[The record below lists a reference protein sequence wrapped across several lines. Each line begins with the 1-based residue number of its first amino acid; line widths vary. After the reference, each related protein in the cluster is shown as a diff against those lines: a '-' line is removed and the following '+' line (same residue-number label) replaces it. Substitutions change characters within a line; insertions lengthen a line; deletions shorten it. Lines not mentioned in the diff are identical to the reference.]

1 VPRRRAARAVNQEVV
16 LSYPEDL
23 RYTPEHEWAR
33 IEGGVVTVGVTSYA
47 TEQLGDVVFVELPEV
62 GTKLETMKPFGVVEA
77 VKTVSD
83 LFAPLTGEV
92 VEVNTALADNPA
104 LVNQAPFG
112 EGWMI
117 RIKPSDPAEIK
128 KLLTSDD
135 YTRLIEE
142 QHA

>member
-1 VPRRRAARAVNQEVV
+1 
-16 LSYPEDL
+16 LSYPDDV
-23 RYTPEHEWAR
+23 RYTAEHEWAR
-33 IEGGVVTVGVTSYA
+33 LERGLVTIGVTSYA

-62 GTKLETMKPFGVVEA
+62 GRTLESMKPFGVVEA

-83 LFAPLTGEV
+83 LFAPIAGEV

-112 EGWMI
+112 DGWMI
-117 RIKPSDPAEIK
+117 RIKPADPGAVQR
-128 KLLTSDD
+128 LMSSDD
-135 YTRLIEE
+135 YARMIEE